1 MTAAREEDLR
11 LIIGRLEALG
21 CNELET
27 LEPHWVH
34 SVLVS
39 PGRPRQSLL
48 MWVFAHLC
56 PSEFDR
62 LSSVPP
68 LAHPQKIL
76 QSLICMGLCLPG
88 DIDIIEGSAPEAT
101 QIKFWKTCLDTIH
114 HLQNFSQ
121 PGKKETSDPQLASLL
136 LSHLAHSPH
145 LLPTLKGS
153 ETSLV
158 PEDLLNKYHAW
169 QRQRNH
175 TPVSES
181 LKKLENH
188 LSEEKEKCKPL
199 EKWHETLSSE
209 EHQHLQTSIEGALT
223 SLTKQQEVL
232 RSVHTTYIAPWTASN
247 TQLELPTTGPL
258 VEQAHSKLSSII
270 KDLKGTEEILQNCEE
285 LEEQKRTIL
294 KDTQHPSSIITT
306 LHSLVADSGRQHEVA

>member
-1 MTAAREEDLR
+1 
-11 LIIGRLEALG
+11 
-21 CNELET
+21 
-27 LEPHWVH
+27 
-34 SVLVS
+34 
-39 PGRPRQSLL
+39 
-48 MWVFAHLC
+48 
-56 PSEFDR
+56 
-62 LSSVPP
+62 
-68 LAHPQKIL
+68 
-76 QSLICMGLCLPG
+76 MGLCLPG

-294 KDTQHPSSIITT
+294 KETQHPSSIITT